1 MKDLI
6 CVHILHSCA
15 STLRE
20 VVINDNPQKAVQ
32 LFVACSI
39 GCIQFLTSKDI
50 VFNMCYYFMQERV
63 MKAVKKSVNCK
74 KTIQAF
80 EVLIEKMKKFKEEKE
95 LEKLRQ
101 DNIKAGVTP
110 EI

>member
-1 MKDLI
+1 MQ
-6 CVHILHSCA
+6 H
-15 STLRE
+15 
-20 VVINDNPQKAVQ
+20 
-32 LFVACSI
+32 FVACTI
-39 GCIQFLTSKDI
+39 GCIQFLSPKDI
-50 VFNMCYYFMQERV
+50 VFNMAYYFLFERV

-80 EVLIEKMKKFKEEKE
+80 ELLIEKMKKFKDEKD

-101 DNIKAGVTP
+101 DNIKAGLTP

>member
-1 MKDLI
+1 
-6 CVHILHSCA
+6 
-15 STLRE
+15 
-20 VVINDNPQKAVQ
+20 
-32 LFVACSI
+32 
-39 GCIQFLTSKDI
+39 
-50 VFNMCYYFMQERV
+50 MQERV

>member
-1 MKDLI
+1 
-6 CVHILHSCA
+6 
-15 STLRE
+15 
-20 VVINDNPQKAVQ
+20 
-32 LFVACSI
+32 
-39 GCIQFLTSKDI
+39 
-50 VFNMCYYFMQERV
+50 MCYYFMQERV

>member
-1 MKDLI
+1 M
-6 CVHILHSCA
+6 A
-15 STLRE
+15 
-20 VVINDNPQKAVQ
+20 
-32 LFVACSI
+32 
-39 GCIQFLTSKDI
+39 
-50 VFNMCYYFMQERV
+50 YYFLFERV

-80 EVLIEKMKKFKEEKE
+80 DLLIEKMKKFKDEKD

-101 DNIKAGVTP
+101 DNIKAGLTP